1 MWRFHRKSQHAA
13 ARPGT
18 WKREKHP
25 HQTGRDCKTSWAL
38 LTKGWHQTDHDW
50 LEVAKKKKK
59 LHLDLLAIIRHLEWC
74 YKHGGRGWMGW
85 SRAVEERNRGS
96 VFILLRLWIPP
107 VMASV
112 VGDKERLASSCSALL
127 CLRRIHSAGFYFR
140 LPQWIS
146 TSDACLIVEL
156 SSIELYRL
164 DDFWSYHVEKLER
177 PYVSTCLW

>member
-1 MWRFHRKSQHAA
+1 MPRLVRELGNVKIILT
-13 ARPGT
+13 RPGET
-18 WKREKHP
+18 VRRAGHFW
-25 HQTGRDCKTSWAL
+25 QRDDIKPTMIDSRL
-38 LTKGWHQTDHDW
+38 P
-50 LEVAKKKKK
+50 KKK